1 MNKPGMADPP
11 RTELAAA
18 PGPLFSARKRIIGE
32 SPALRSALR
41 QVEQFG
47 PTDIP
52 LVLEGESGTGKELFA
67 QAIHEVSPQA
77 RGRLVTLDCGTIP
90 EELAESEL
98 FGYHA
103 GAFTGAVKDRLGRVA
118 WADGGTLFIDEL
130 TVLSL
135 SAQAKLLRLIEQQTF
150 VPLGA
155 PDCRPRSVQTRFVSA
170 TNVALRAAV
179 TRGVFRRDL
188 YHRLNGFTI
197 ELPPLRERGRDVEL
211 LAEHFLGKFRDQ
223 FGKPELEIAPAA
235 LELLRLYPW
244 PGNVREL
251 QRVLAAA
258 AVIADRAIAP
268 EHLPAAVAGASHAA
282 ESLLRL
288 SAHLQ
293 PALASEIDLKHV
305 KERAGRAAERELIV
319 ALQQRTHLNQRE
331 LARLLGVDPKTLR
344 SRLKE
349 MPQESHGGEA

>member
-1 MNKPGMADPP
+1 MNKPGIVDAP
-11 RTELAAA
+11 RAEVSPA
-18 PGPLFSARKRIIGE
+18 PDPLFSARKRIIGE
-32 SPALRSALR
+32 SPALQKALR
-41 QVEQFG
+41 LVERFG

-52 LVLEGESGTGKELFA
+52 ILLEGESGTGKELFA
-67 QAIHEVSPQA
+67 QAIHEASQQA

-103 GAFTGAVKDRLGRVA
+103 GAFTGAVKDKLGKVA

-130 TVLSL
+130 GVLSL

-155 PDCRPRSVQTRFVSA
+155 PDCRPQSVHTRFVSA
-170 TNVALRAAV
+170 TNVALRTAV
-179 TRGVFRRDL
+179 ARGVFRRDL

-211 LAEHFLGKFRDQ
+211 LAEHFLEKFRRQ
-223 FGKPELEIAPAA
+223 FRKPELEISPPA
-235 LELLRLYPW
+235 LDLLRLYPW
-244 PGNVREL
+244 PGNIREL
-251 QRVLAAA
+251 QRVLAAST
-258 AVIADRAIAP
+258 VIADRVIAP
-268 EHLPAAVAGASHAA
+268 EHLPAAVAGAAQGG
-282 ESLLRL
+282 ESLFRL

-293 PALASEIDLKHV
+293 PAVESEIDLKHV
-305 KERAGRAAERELIV
+305 KERAGRAAEREVIV

-349 MPQESHGGEA
+349 GAQESHGGEA